1 MRLAG
6 TWQCELWG
14 ILRIQQCCDYMH
26 LWLVHQ
32 GRIFSQAFG
41 RRVWCLYSLRYHHAR
56 FSASGREDITDG
68 WSTKAEFSV
77 KNLDEECD
85 ACTLCGTT
93 MRDFLHLV
101 ERTSPM
107 VGPPRPNFQSRIWT
121 KSVMPV
127 LSAVPPHAIPCIWP
141 RGSEEVFIGGGSL
154 QYACH
159 PRCWCEF
166 VSTTWVWGQGCFL
179 GSTGEISIHLCRF
192 DM

>member
-93 MRDFLHLV
+93 MRDFLHLD
-101 ERTSPM
+101 ERTSSSNPFETHRHPQGVVHAWATSRNGAL
-107 VGPPRPNFQSRIWT
+107 VGWATSRNGAIMCASVRVIQLYMYIFTRFKMTVFQDT
-121 KSVMPV
+121 
-127 LSAVPPHAIPCIWP
+127 
-141 RGSEEVFIGGGSL
+141 
-154 QYACH
+154 
-159 PRCWCEF
+159 
-166 VSTTWVWGQGCFL
+166 STRYHDIITL
-179 GSTGEISIHLCRF
+179 A
-192 DM
+192 